1 VHNRLPERLEPPTNL
16 TDPGEQPLVRL
27 RPGGSRTPV
36 IVTAGILALLA
47 ALVWQPWGRPAR
59 PLAEVVTAS
68 LGPSPSIEA
77 LASPAPPAFSV
88 SSPGSSPALSVSSP
102 GAIQAGPAAYLSL
115 VDNEWTIVALLTP
128 NDAGPGEE
136 PALPHPTDPQSGS
149 DPLLVLQQGVNIST
163 SPIERAGKPNL
174 ACQEKTVPRD
184 QHAVPLPTGRVL
196 YLGVTFPG
204 MSPQAKVTAT
214 DLDRTGSVLSRVHSL
229 VVSLSGQVPDASY
242 SLPSAGPGAAVIFAL
257 PRGRVLP
264 DSAYRFEIQAP
275 GTAGPRYVYA
285 CVGSGS

>member
-27 RPGGSRTPV
+27 RPGGSRAP
-36 IVTAGILALLA
+36 IVVSAAIVALLA
-47 ALVWQPWGRPAR
+47 ALVWQPWGRPAG
-59 PLAEVVTAS
+59 PLGKVVTAS
-68 LGPSPSIEA
+68 LGPSPSVEA
-77 LASPAPPAFSV
+77 LASPAPSAFSA
-88 SSPGSSPALSVSSP
+88 SSPVSSP

-136 PALPHPTDPQSGS
+136 PALPHPTNPQSGS

-184 QHAVPLPTGRVL
+184 QHAVALPTGRVL
-196 YLGVTFPG
+196 FLGVTFPG

-229 VVSLSGQVPDASY
+229 VVSLSGQTPDASY

-264 DSAYRFEIQAP
+264 DSAYRFEIQPP